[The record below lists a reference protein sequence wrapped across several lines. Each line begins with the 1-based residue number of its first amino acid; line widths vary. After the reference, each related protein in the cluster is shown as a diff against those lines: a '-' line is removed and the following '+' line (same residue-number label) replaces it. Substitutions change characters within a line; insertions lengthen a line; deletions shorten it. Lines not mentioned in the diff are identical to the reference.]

1 LIRYAV
7 RSHASDVAVR
17 LPMADCCHRK
27 RGSSNMDLTIN
38 HVAVIPRHVPP
49 FFAHGPASD
58 AILGSIPGE
67 HGS

>member
-1 LIRYAV
+1 
-7 RSHASDVAVR
+7 
-17 LPMADCCHRK
+17 
-27 RGSSNMDLTIN
+27 MDLTIN